1 MRRVRHHLVL
11 AGICVVLVF
20 FIAQSF
26 TAPLQ
31 TRLSAATAYT
41 SLLCLAATLLLGPVN
56 VMLRR
61 PNPLSTDVRRDL
73 GLWAAALATIHTLLV
88 VATPLRPDIWRIFA
102 VSPGRLT
109 IDSMSTANDVGLA
122 ATLLILLL
130 AAISNDG
137 AMRLFGG
144 MRWKSLQRLSYLLFF
159 LAVAHTLLYDR
170 LVQPGPFY
178 ELLLLAAVMAVLTLQ
193 INGWL
198 ERNARRAASI
208 MRTE

>member
-1 MRRVRHHLVL
+1 LV
-11 AGICVVLVF
+11 VT
-20 FIAQSF
+20 IAQSF

-31 TRLSAATAYT
+31 TRLSAATAYAA
-41 SLLCLAATLLLGPVN
+41 LLLLAATLSLGPVN

-61 PNPLSTDVRRDL
+61 PNPLSTDARRDI
-73 GLWAAALATIHTLLV
+73 GLWTAVLATVHTILAI
-88 VATPLRPDIWRIFA
+88 ATPLRFDVWRAFA
-102 VSPGRLT
+102 VSPDRLA

-130 AAISNDG
+130 AAISNDR
-137 AMRLFGG
+137 ALRLLGG
-144 MRWKSLQRLSYLLFF
+144 PRWKSLQRLSYLLFA

-170 LVQPGPFY
+170 LVQPGPIY
-178 ELLLLAAVMAVLTLQ
+178 ELLLVATVMAVLTLQ

-198 ERNARRAASI
+198 ERNGRRAASI